1 MMMMSMNIF
10 ESAFIK
16 ALFCIEYKAG
26 RKSGGTYAL
35 DPQNV
40 ASTFS

>member
-1 MMMMSMNIF
+1 MMPMNIF

-16 ALFCIEYKAG
+16 ALFCIEYHAG
-26 RKSGGTYAL
+26 RKSGGAYAL

-40 ASTFS
+40 ACTLS